1 MISKDS
7 VERMTLSQKFKWYAT
22 VYAVQS
28 GSQLSMFRSGWEVIF
43 LHRNRIELFL
53 MMKLIVF
60 LTTCPEEK
68 ISLWY
73 LLSNTLFFHVAYSRN
88 YWYKLLPPQYYCCF
102 VAHIYLAKKLCCC
115 AQTSNPSR
123 TQRKWEWLGW
133 AGVNFF
139 STSSDC
145 DLD

>member
-43 LHRNRIELFL
+43 LHRYRIELFL

-88 YWYKLLPPQYYCCF
+88 YWYKLLPPNII
-102 VAHIYLAKKLCCC
+102 AGLLLIYI
-115 AQTSNPSR
+115 
-123 TQRKWEWLGW
+123 WLRNYAVVHRHQILPGHKENES
-133 AGVNFF
+133 G
-139 STSSDC
+139 
-145 DLD
+145 